1 MSCRQTSR
9 SNVFSRIWSKAFASG
24 RRKASGATRQR
35 VRPRLEYLEDRLVPA
50 VIDVTTLAD
59 GTGPGTLRSAIA
71 QANVNDAAGD
81 TNNTINLTVA
91 GTYNIGQS
99 GLGALQI
106 FGNAQATQSGLSL
119 TIQNT
124 SGGTI
129 AISGNN
135 ANRVFDI
142 NPNLVTPANN
152 VVLGAVTINGVTIEN
167 GLASDTAN
175 PDGPNASGGGIRDQG
190 PVDLTLNN
198 DMLSNNSATADGG
211 GVAMENVA
219 STKWKLTLNNTT
231 VINNHAG
238 DAGGGIDEDGTG
250 IVNINNSTISDNTT
264 LNQGAGVWLDAINGG
279 TAMLTVTN
287 SVVNGNTAGALAG
300 GIGNAG
306 NGAVSILNST
316 IENNFAT
323 GFGGG
328 FADEN
333 NLGTLAV
340 QNSLFLNNSAGTN
353 GGGIQEGGGLTI
365 TNSEIKGNAAGM
377 NGGMPIGSSGGKPNT
392 VMGSGGGLFVDGGSL
407 TLTNST
413 IADNT
418 ATVNGGGIEL
428 ETSGASAIRNTTIV
442 GNTALSSA
450 AGNDGGGI
458 DAEGN
463 FTGSLQ
469 LLDDTITNNFAVEG
483 GGVFYNGAAGSTVS
497 VQNTIIAQNVVVMPT
512 GNNGP
517 DAVSGTSFTDLG
529 GNLIGISGA
538 GSGNTGFAAATT
550 QTGTL
555 ANPLNPLLGPLTNNG
570 GPLAGATGTQMTV
583 ETEAELVGSP
593 AIGKGVANGITSDE
607 RGFPRVNT
615 FDVGAFQFQN
625 AALLVHIGIP
635 QNIGLGTIQTVKVTV
650 TNTSGN
656 ALPADNTV
664 LTVTASGGLNIGGTQ
679 TFTLGPLASG
689 QSQSFSFNVSGTTLG
704 AQTVTASVTSP
715 DAKPSTVSTS
725 ATVNVVQHTTPVT
738 PTTPIGTLTLF
749 AFGLGP
755 TGIDLFEIDSA
766 GDIFAVSL
774 SGGAPIFVNTML
786 QLQLATLQNGRILA
800 LLTGS
805 NGQSFIIDIINP
817 FLPSVMSAV
826 LAALHL

>member
-71 QANVNDAAGD
+71 QANANDAAGD
-81 TNNTINLTVA
+81 TTNTINLTVA

-106 FGNAQATQSGLSL
+106 FTNAQATQSGLSL

-142 NPNLVTPANN
+142 NPNFVIPANN

-167 GLASDTAN
+167 GLASDVAN

-198 DMLSNNSATADGG
+198 DVVANSSATADGG
-211 GVAMENVA
+211 GVAMENTV

-279 TAMLTVTN
+279 TAALTVTN
-287 SVVNGNTAGALAG
+287 SLVNGNTAGMLAG
-300 GIGNAG
+300 GLGNAG

-328 FADEN
+328 FADQN

-353 GGGIQEGGGLTI
+353 GGGIQEGNGLTI
-365 TNSEIKGNAAGM
+365 TNSEIKGNAAGI

-413 IADNT
+413 ITDNT
-418 ATVNGGGIEL
+418 ATITGGGIEL
-428 ETSGASAIRNTTIV
+428 ATTAASVIRNTSIV
-442 GNTALSSA
+442 GNTALNSGGI
-450 AGNDGGGI
+450 GNGGGI
-458 DAEGN
+458 DDAA
-463 FTGSLQ
+463 TGSVSLV
-469 LLDDTITNNFAVEG
+469 DDTITNNFAVNG
-483 GGVFYNGAAGSTVS
+483 GGLFFAGTTGLTI
-497 VQNTIIAQNVVVMPT
+497 QNTILARNVVT
-512 GNNGP
+512 GTGP
-517 DAVSGTSFTDLG
+517 DFDFTAAVTGVDLG
-529 GNLIGISGA
+529 GNLIGIGNPAIFTA
-538 GSGNTGFAAATT
+538 GTT
-550 QTGTL
+550 QQGTT
-555 ANPLNPLLGPLTNNG
+555 ANPLNPQLAGLANNG
-570 GPLAGATGTQMTV
+570 GPVAGATGTQMTV

-593 AIGKGVANGITSDE
+593 AIGKGVANGITTDE

-615 FDVGAFQFQN
+615 VDVGAFQFQN
-625 AALLVHIGIP
+625 ATLQVNIGIP
-635 QNIGLGTIQTVKVTV
+635 QSIGLGTTQTVKVTV

-656 ALPADNTV
+656 ALPADNTI

-679 TFTLGPLASG
+679 TFTLGPIASG
-689 QSQSFSFNVSGTTLG
+689 QSQSFSFNASGTTLG
-704 AQTVTASVTSP
+704 TQTLTASVTSP
-715 DAKPSTVSTS
+715 DTNPSTVSTNV
-725 ATVNVVQHTTPVT
+725 TVNVVQHTTPVT
-738 PTTPIGTLTLF
+738 PTTPVGTLTLF

-774 SGGAPIFVNTML
+774 SGGAPIFLNTGL
-786 QLQLATLQNGRILA
+786 HFSLATIQNGRVLA

-805 NGQSFIIDIINP
+805 NGQSFVIDIINP

-826 LAALHL
+826 LAALRL